1 MLDEYLMTVCT
12 LLIGILLLPALLS
25 GRAAAFARL
34 GQQWLGDIHQPPR
47 VAYAHDLG
55 SSRAA
60 ATCADISADDRA
72 RWAVLDTATRHRCRS
87 RLRSIPGHHVEV
99 SALG

>member
-12 LLIGILLLPALLS
+12 LLIGILLPLPALL
-25 GRAAAFARL
+25 G
-34 GQQWLGDIHQPPR
+34 G
-47 VAYAHDLG
+47 
-55 SSRAA
+55 RAA
-60 ATCADISADDRA
+60 ATCAEISADDRA
-72 RWAVLDTATRHRCRS
+72 RWAVLDIAARHCCRS